1 MLLQYFIIGLLF
13 AAATFYVGRRFWQS
27 FFAKSQGGCAKGC
40 GGACGTIDVDRLQRT
55 IEKAAQSANAS

>member
-27 FFAKSQGGCAKGC
+27 FFAKGEGGCPKGC

-55 IEKAAQSANAS
+55 IEKAATQVNTR